1 MNFLSPYRS
10 THSVELFLYY
20 MSDHVILLLQ
30 YSCMGSSFAR
40 VFGAQPSLPKAH
52 LVSVEADLARGLHAF
67 SIVGLPDKAVEEARD
82 RVASAIKNSGLVS
95 PKSTNK
101 KIVISLAP
109 AELKKEGAA
118 FDLPVA
124 LSYLLASED
133 VAFDPIGKLFAGEL
147 ALDGSIRAIRGAL
160 SIALA
165 ARDEGFKE
173 LFIPEENIAEASL
186 VSGIAMYPVRSLA
199 DVIAHLNS
207 KNEFAISAHIA
218 TPYAQ
223 ENAEDGEFSLSDI
236 RGQESAK
243 RGLEIAAAGGH
254 NIALYGPPGTGK
266 TMLARAAAAL
276 LPLLSESEMIEVT
289 AIHSLAGTLAGGIMR
304 TPPFRAPHHTSSYA
318 SLIGGGTI
326 PRPGEVTLAH
336 RGVLFLDEFPEFHRD
351 VVNAL
356 REPLEDARVSVARAK
371 GTANFPANFML
382 IAALNPCPCGK
393 YGTRECRCM
402 PNQIDRYRRKISG
415 PVADRVDMWVH
426 VGDMPPETLSLRKK
440 NADDQTKIVRERI
453 ARAREKQRARFKNAK
468 DVATN
473 ADMGPK
479 EIELLAELT
488 PKAEETLQ
496 GAARSMKLSP
506 RGYHRTIKLART
518 IADLAESKT
527 IEPAHMLEALQYR
540 AREI

>member
-1 MNFLSPYRS
+1 MN
-10 THSVELFLYY
+10 
-20 MSDHVILLLQ
+20 
-30 YSCMGSSFAR
+30 FAR
-40 VFGAQPSLPKAH
+40 VFGAQPALPVAK
-52 LVSVEADLARGLHAF
+52 LVSVETDIGRGLHAF

-109 AELKKEGAA
+109 AELKKEGSA

-124 LSYLLASED
+124 LSYLQAVED
-133 VAFDPIGKLFAGEL
+133 IAFDPSGKLFAGEL
-147 ALDGSIRAIRGAL
+147 GLDGTLRPIRGAL
-160 SIALA
+160 SIALL
-165 ARDEGFKE
+165 ARAEGITE
-173 LFIPEENIAEASL
+173 VFIPTENAHEASL
-186 VSGIAMYPVRSLA
+186 VSGIVIYPVATLADIIMHLNPAHEFQITPSPAYDMSGGDLETQSAVSLA
-199 DVIAHLNS
+199 
-207 KNEFAISAHIA
+207 
-218 TPYAQ
+218 
-223 ENAEDGEFSLSDI
+223 DI

-243 RGLEIAAAGGH
+243 RGLEIAAAGRH

-276 LPLLSESEMIEVT
+276 LPPLSEEEMIEVT
-289 AIHSLAGTLAGGIMR
+289 AIHSLAGTLSGYVMR
-304 TPPFRAPHHTSSYA
+304 TPPFRSPHHTSSYA

-356 REPLEDARVSVARAK
+356 REPLEDAQVSVARSRASA
-371 GTANFPANFML
+371 TFPANFML

-393 YGTRECRCM
+393 YGTRECHCM
-402 PNQIDRYRRKISG
+402 PTAIDRYRRKISG
-415 PVADRVDMWVH
+415 PVADRIDMWVH
-426 VGDMPPETLSLRKK
+426 VGDMPPETLRINLKK
-440 NADDQTKIVRERI
+440 EKDDSGLVRDRINA
-453 ARAREKQRARFKNAK
+453 ARTTQLNRFKGIK
-468 DVATN
+468 DVSTN

-479 EIELLAELT
+479 EIENVAELSSA
-488 PKAEETLQ
+488 AEETLI
-496 GAARSMKLSP
+496 AAAKTMKLSP

-518 IADLAESKT
+518 IADLAGSAT
-527 IEPAHMLEALQYR
+527 IETPHMLEALQYR